1 VVRRSGAAD
10 RARLKTVERGRP
22 ASAAASAI
30 DRGQPALAARRN
42 TGHDGAVGRRRRRR
56 PQENTMYKRILV
68 PTDGSEI
75 SNKAVQ
81 TAISVARMTGAQL
94 MTISIKE
101 PFPYSAIS
109 EMQPVPP
116 QEFYDAQERIAAA
129 RVKEATDAAQAAGV
143 SCQGYTVEAMHP
155 YEAILD
161 HAKNQG
167 CDLIVMA
174 SHGRRGL
181 SALLLGSET
190 QKVLTHS
197 PIPVL
202 VVK

>member
-1 VVRRSGAAD
+1 
-10 RARLKTVERGRP
+10 
-22 ASAAASAI
+22 
-30 DRGQPALAARRN
+30 
-42 TGHDGAVGRRRRRR
+42 
-56 PQENTMYKRILV
+56 MFKRILV
-68 PTDGSEI
+68 PTDGSDI
-75 SNKAVQ
+75 TAKAVH
-81 TAISVARMTGAQL
+81 TAIALAKLTGAEVYA
-94 MTISIKE
+94 IGVKE

-116 QEFYDAQERIAAA
+116 QEFYDAQERIASGH
-129 RVKEATDAAQAAGV
+129 VKAVVDTGMAAGLKV
-143 SCQGYTVEAMHP
+143 QAHTVEALHP
-155 YEAILD
+155 WEAIID

-174 SHGRRGL
+174 SHGRRGI

-197 PIPVL
+197 TLPVF